1 MKKSYYLFLLLLVA
15 ATSFSVHAQTGQKFP
30 DFKLGVSSKLQ
41 TNGMQKVNPNEE
53 KEKGILMYATTLD
66 DYYNQERGWYKF
78 WSKEPQNAI
87 KLKTWNPGSQSFVD
101 GLRCGCWGGDAYYAF
116 YIFQYSLGYD
126 YPYAF
131 VKVEPETGELD
142 IVKNFEQGDDFY
154 DNWHSYTLYCMT
166 YNPVKDEVY
175 ALGQTTKENQ
185 AQVSTLYKIDRAT
198 GTPTKLHDFDFI
210 SFAMSV
216 DMEGTLWVQN
226 SIYEGESNVGAKL
239 IAYDTDN
246 FDVKKEVKLSYNGS
260 SFVTAY
266 YGTMSFDY
274 TTGDLYWIAL
284 RADDN
289 KQQLYTV
296 NLETGNME
304 ALGAFWG
311 DFVGL
316 YIPYTLPENEN
327 APAKVQ
333 DLKATPDMTGSMK
346 STLTWTNPSLQWN
359 KKELTD
365 LKEVQIYKD
374 GSETPAA
381 TLPAEGKEGQE
392 MSWTDETPNAGINT
406 YYVVPCNEFGK
417 GIKDSISV
425 FVGEDVPGAV
435 GNIVVKNNGESVTV
449 TWDAPEYGMNG
460 GYVNPDGLKYT
471 IIRYPD
477 EIEIAKDQTE
487 TTFTDTNLGNQQCY
501 YYTIQTSN
509 VTGVGETTETEKFIA
524 GAAYTTP
531 VKFNFT
537 DQILSEAWTNLGD
550 WEWSGGSMAGDEGM
564 VTTTHQRENC
574 WLISPD
580 VKLEAGKTYKI
591 TTKIKTY
598 YGPNGCKEDFR
609 IAIGQGKTAGDMTN
623 VLREEKDYSA
633 DEYYYVKTFEDIV
646 EIKETG
652 VYNYGIDVSLV
663 TGDDIFSLQEVT
675 IEEIHPVDMS
685 AVSLDGIID
694 AVCNGNNTCKV
705 KLYNNSYKTADK
717 YEVKIARVDNGN
729 YVVLGSTTDVP
740 AVEMFKTAEVTV
752 TYVPDVE
759 DQVELVG
766 LVEIEGDGD
775 ESNNVTEPYT
785 VNVLPEGMP
794 PYNVLVTDEN
804 TIGDDT
810 RIPMSFIV
818 GESMTQTLYFADEIN
833 VETDGSISRIAY
845 EYTGNEITSVLGPV
859 DVKIY
864 MCNTDKTIFKT
875 ESEAIPLE
883 DMTQVYEGSVTIN
896 PGTNFM
902 SFILSEEFEYKK
914 DKNLCIAVVKNGLVG
929 NDYPALFKMFNNDD
943 FENTRSIL
951 SDGSPMA
958 YWKVPVIHMAVRGIA
973 GNIENVNI
981 GANSVWYDSKT
992 STLNFNENNL
1002 KKVYV
1007 YDISGKM
1014 IKMFNLNGSQNSLAV
1029 NLPVGLYIIHTVA
1042 ADGSMNNVK
1051 VNVCR

>member
-1 MKKSYYLFLLLLVA
+1 M
-15 ATSFSVHAQTGQKFP
+15 G
-30 DFKLGVSSKLQ
+30 
-41 TNGMQKVNPNEE
+41 
-53 KEKGILMYATTLD
+53 
-66 DYYNQERGWYKF
+66 
-78 WSKEPQNAI
+78 
-87 KLKTWNPGSQSFVD
+87 
-101 GLRCGCWGGDAYYAF
+101 
-116 YIFQYSLGYD
+116 
-126 YPYAF
+126 
-131 VKVEPETGELD
+131 
-142 IVKNFEQGDDFY
+142 
-154 DNWHSYTLYCMT
+154 
-166 YNPVKDEVY
+166 
-175 ALGQTTKENQ
+175 
-185 AQVSTLYKIDRAT
+185 
-198 GTPTKLHDFDFI
+198 
-210 SFAMSV
+210 
-216 DMEGTLWVQN
+216 VQN

-564 VTTTHQRENC
+564 MTTTHQRENC

-623 VLREEKDYSA
+623 VLREEKGYSA

-833 VETDGSISRIAY
+833 VETDGSISRLAY

-859 DVKIY
+859 DVKSI
-864 MCNTDKTIFKT
+864 C
-875 ESEAIPLE
+875 AIR
-883 DMTQVYEGSVTIN
+883 TR
-896 PGTNFM
+896 
-902 SFILSEEFEYKK
+902 LSSRLK
-914 DKNLCIAVVKNGLVG
+914 AR
-929 NDYPALFKMFNNDD
+929 LF
-943 FENTRSIL
+943 
-951 SDGSPMA
+951 
-958 YWKVPVIHMAVRGIA
+958 H
-973 GNIENVNI
+973 
-981 GANSVWYDSKT
+981 
-992 STLNFNENNL
+992 L
-1002 KKVYV
+1002 K
-1007 YDISGKM
+1007 I
-1014 IKMFNLNGSQNSLAV
+1014 
-1029 NLPVGLYIIHTVA
+1029 
-1042 ADGSMNNVK
+1042 
-1051 VNVCR
+1051 

>member
-1 MKKSYYLFLLLLVA
+1 
-15 ATSFSVHAQTGQKFP
+15 
-30 DFKLGVSSKLQ
+30 
-41 TNGMQKVNPNEE
+41 
-53 KEKGILMYATTLD
+53 
-66 DYYNQERGWYKF
+66 
-78 WSKEPQNAI
+78 
-87 KLKTWNPGSQSFVD
+87 
-101 GLRCGCWGGDAYYAF
+101 
-116 YIFQYSLGYD
+116 
-126 YPYAF
+126 
-131 VKVEPETGELD
+131 
-142 IVKNFEQGDDFY
+142 
-154 DNWHSYTLYCMT
+154 
-166 YNPVKDEVY
+166 
-175 ALGQTTKENQ
+175 
-185 AQVSTLYKIDRAT
+185 
-198 GTPTKLHDFDFI
+198 
-210 SFAMSV
+210 
-216 DMEGTLWVQN
+216 
-226 SIYEGESNVGAKL
+226 
-239 IAYDTDN
+239 
-246 FDVKKEVKLSYNGS
+246 
-260 SFVTAY
+260 
-266 YGTMSFDY
+266 
-274 TTGDLYWIAL
+274 
-284 RADDN
+284 
-289 KQQLYTV
+289 
-296 NLETGNME
+296 
-304 ALGAFWG
+304 
-311 DFVGL
+311 
-316 YIPYTLPENEN
+316 
-327 APAKVQ
+327 
-333 DLKATPDMTGSMK
+333 
-346 STLTWTNPSLQWN
+346 
-359 KKELTD
+359 
-365 LKEVQIYKD
+365 
-374 GSETPAA
+374 
-381 TLPAEGKEGQE
+381 
-392 MSWTDETPNAGINT
+392 
-406 YYVVPCNEFGK
+406 
-417 GIKDSISV
+417 
-425 FVGEDVPGAV
+425 
-435 GNIVVKNNGESVTV
+435 
-449 TWDAPEYGMNG
+449 MNG

-564 VTTTHQRENC
+564 MTTTHQRENC

-598 YGPNGCKEDFR
+598 CGPNGCKEDFR
-609 IAIGQGKTAGDMTN
+609 IAVGQGKTAGDMTN

-833 VETDGSISRIAY
+833 VETDGSISRLAY

>member
-381 TLPAEGKEGQE
+381 TLPAEGKEGQK

-531 VKFNFT
+531 VEIRISQT
-537 DQILSEAWTNLGD
+537 RILSEAWTNLGD
-550 WEWSGGSMAGDEGM
+550 WEWSGRLYGWRRRNDDNNTSERKLLVD
-564 VTTTHQRENC
+564 
-574 WLISPD
+574 SPD

-598 YGPNGCKEDFR
+598 LGPNGCKEDFR

-623 VLREEKDYSA
+623 VLREEKNYSA

-685 AVSLDGIID
+685 AVSLDGVID

-914 DKNLCIAVVKNGLVG
+914 DKNL
-929 NDYPALFKMFNNDD
+929 
-943 FENTRSIL
+943 
-951 SDGSPMA
+951 
-958 YWKVPVIHMAVRGIA
+958 
-973 GNIENVNI
+973 
-981 GANSVWYDSKT
+981 
-992 STLNFNENNL
+992 
-1002 KKVYV
+1002 
-1007 YDISGKM
+1007 
-1014 IKMFNLNGSQNSLAV
+1014 
-1029 NLPVGLYIIHTVA
+1029 
-1042 ADGSMNNVK
+1042 
-1051 VNVCR
+1051 